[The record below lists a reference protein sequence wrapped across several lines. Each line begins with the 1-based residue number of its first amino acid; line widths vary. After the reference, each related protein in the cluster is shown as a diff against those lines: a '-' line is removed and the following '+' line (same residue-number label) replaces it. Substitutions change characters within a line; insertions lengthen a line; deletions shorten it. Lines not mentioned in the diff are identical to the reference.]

1 MNNLY
6 KNITEFADRITQSL
20 DLLLIDVIIRGVDRN
35 RVIEIFIDSEKGVSA
50 DTCAEV
56 SNKISEL
63 IDEQDLVPG
72 KYRLEVSSPGIDRPL
87 KFLKQFNKHINRK
100 FEIVY
105 LIGDSSE
112 KAILKL
118 LKIDGE
124 ELTFFDGKQELT
136 LNFNK
141 VKSAKVQIS
150 F

>member
-56 SNKISEL
+56 SNKITEL
-63 IDEQDLVPG
+63 IDEQDIVPG